1 MDDEEAIATAS
12 LLAVAAADGEGAAPS
27 PQRDED
33 EDEDAMNV
41 DDDESSRD
49 SRDDD
54 DDDEEEEGESVDGSG
69 GDRDRD
75 EGEDEEGEDEDGS
88 FSEESSEEESG
99 YRAPI
104 IDGRKVTF
112 TVRDLNDNLVCTLCD
127 CYFRHATMVTECL
140 PRQVC
145 VCASYMYLSVA
156 VALRRL
162 EQGLVCAAPPLLE
175 HERRCR
181 VFSLYIVLYD

>member
-54 DDDEEEEGESVDGSG
+54 DDDEEEGESVDGSG
-69 GDRDRD
+69 GDRNRD

-145 VCASYMYLSVA
+145 VCASYIYLSVA

-181 VFSLYIVLYD
+181 VFSLYIVLCD